1 MEPKVNFTLVG
12 LFVLV
17 LIAFLGGVVLWLGE
31 GDYRKVYDRYYAF
44 LDESVSG
51 LSVNSPVKYRGVEVG
66 RVKEIALNPDN
77 PEEVRLTLD
86 IARGTPLKDDTLAV
100 LDSQGLTGLA
110 IVNLTGG
117 SRSSPLLA
125 AKPDQEYPVIKSG
138 PSLLYRLDTALSR
151 VLADQSLTKLLS
163 SSTGLVQDT
172 RALVDQENR
181 TALKQ
186 TLTDLAAVTH
196 TLAARSDRM
205 DQTVV
210 DAAQTFHSMA
220 QWSRTLN
227 EELPATLARVQRST
241 GGLEALSQELARTA
255 TAVGTMVTETK
266 PNLEQFAGQTLG
278 EAGLLVAELRQLTAT
293 LQRVASQVEREPS
306 LLVFGQGPQPR
317 GPGE

>member
-12 LFVLV
+12 FFVLV
-17 LIAFLGGVVLWLGE
+17 LVAVLGGVVIWLGE

-77 PEEVRLTLD
+77 PEQVRLTLD
-86 IARGTPLKDDTLAV
+86 IARGTPLKEDTLAV

-117 SRSSPLLA
+117 SRSSPPLA
-125 AKPDQEYPVIKSG
+125 VKPDEEYPVIKSG

-151 VLADQSLTKLLS
+151 LLADQSLTKLLS
-163 SSTGLVQDT
+163 SSTGLVQDS

-181 TALKQ
+181 AAVKQ
-186 TLTDLAAVTH
+186 TLADLAAVTH

-205 DQTVV
+205 DQAVV
-210 DAAQTFHSMA
+210 DAAQTFHSML

-227 EELPATLARVQRST
+227 EALPATLARVQRSAGALDT
-241 GGLEALSQELARTA
+241 LSQELARTA
-255 TAVGTMVTETK
+255 TAVDTMVAETR

-293 LQRVASQVEREPS
+293 LQRVATQVEREPS
-306 LLVFGQGPQPR
+306 LLVFGRGPQPR

>member
-1 MEPKVNFTLVG
+1 MEPRVNFTLVG

-17 LIAFLGGVVLWLGE
+17 LIGVLGGVVIWLGE

-86 IARGTPLKDDTLAV
+86 IARGTPLKEDTLAV

-117 SRSSPLLA
+117 SRSSPALA

-151 VLADQSLTKLLS
+151 LLADQSLTKLLT

-172 RALVDQENR
+172 RALLDQENR
-181 TALKQ
+181 AALKQ
-186 TLTDLAAVTH
+186 ALTDLSAVTH
-196 TLAARSDRM
+196 TLAARSDRL

-220 QWSRTLN
+220 QWNRTLN
-227 EELPATLARVQRST
+227 QELPATLARVQRST
-241 GGLEALSQELARTA
+241 GALDTLSQELARTA
-255 TAVGTMVTETK
+255 TAVDAMVTNTK

-293 LQRVASQVEREPS
+293 LQRVATQVEREPS
-306 LLVFGQGPQPR
+306 LLVFGRGPQPR